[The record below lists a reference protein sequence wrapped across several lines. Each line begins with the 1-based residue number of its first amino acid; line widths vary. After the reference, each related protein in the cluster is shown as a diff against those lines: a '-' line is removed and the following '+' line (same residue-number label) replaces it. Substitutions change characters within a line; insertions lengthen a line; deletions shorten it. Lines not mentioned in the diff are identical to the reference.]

1 MGIHPSGG
9 GAGQAAKRYRYVDLQ
24 SQQRA
29 IVGTE
34 VQSVPPH
41 SSLRPSGSGTSHLTA
56 VHWAL
61 TSLNERART
70 RGPMWMRT
78 VGHEVASDR
87 RYIPTNPF
95 TRIIPTGPAHKRSYL
110 ANTPLNAVFSWPWRA
125 HGVLSV
131 HYTVDSSLLSLL
143 SACTTSLP
151 MTRAL

>member
-1 MGIHPSGG
+1 M
-9 GAGQAAKRYRYVDLQ
+9 DLQ
-24 SQQRA
+24 RQRRA

-34 VQSVPPH
+34 VQNVPSP
-41 SSLRPSGSGTSHLTA
+41 SSLRRSGSGTSHLTA

-87 RYIPTNPF
+87 RYIPTNPS
-95 TRIIPTGPAHKRSYL
+95 TRIIPARPAHKCSYL
-110 ANTPLNAVFSWPWRA
+110 ANTPLNAVFSWPWQA

-131 HYTVDSSLLSLL
+131 HHTVDTFAAVSSVCVYHV
-143 SACTTSLP
+143 SADDSCAGRVDT
-151 MTRAL
+151 MRHVWR